1 MYACQVSPSVSRD
14 QHTALPLVG
23 VLVTWYGRIYYII
36 NIYIKNEKLS
46 NSNYNRRKPKFLRL
60 LWDIII
66 FRLVAYL
73 LNMICLK
80 LQFFL
85 QNFININFRI
95 NSTQICINFSRQ
107 EHPIELLWVSISP
120 LKCRFQPIPFN
131 MYKSQYL
138 QCTM

>member
-73 LNMICLK
+73 LNVICLN
-80 LQFFL
+80 LLLLYNIVLYEFSY
-85 QNFININFRI
+85 NFDTVLFPSLETGTSDRCL
-95 NSTQICINFSRQ
+95 ICMVQLLRFSGF
-107 EHPIELLWVSISP
+107 ILYP
-120 LKCRFQPIPFN
+120 LSFILYIPF
-131 MYKSQYL
+131 K
-138 QCTM
+138 